1 MAGYFASISCS
12 GGENYSHCNGFP
24 NKETG
29 RVGYSFSCSP
39 RRNFPD
45 VRTGALLRDRAKP
58 CKYNARR
65 EERNNVHLD
74 GTTLAVHSRRAVWLL
89 EDLVKTKIQ
98 SLSFLATLA
107 VVLGLISW
115 GSTLHAQTAPSTPTD
130 QQAQPTP
137 TPDTPPTQQTQQPT
151 PTPSPDTPPAAQQPP
166 AAQTPDQSQAPS
178 DNSPSAAAPSASD
191 GQTFSGTVVKS
202 GDKYVLKT
210 DSGKT
215 YDIDHQDE
223 VKKFDGKRV
232 RVKGKLDDTGTKIQ
246 VQ

>member
-1 MAGYFASISCS
+1 
-12 GGENYSHCNGFP
+12 
-24 NKETG
+24 
-29 RVGYSFSCSP
+29 
-39 RRNFPD
+39 
-45 VRTGALLRDRAKP
+45 
-58 CKYNARR
+58 
-65 EERNNVHLD
+65 
-74 GTTLAVHSRRAVWLL
+74 
-89 EDLVKTKIQ
+89 VKTKIQ
-98 SLSFLATLA
+98 YLSFLATLA

-115 GSTLHAQTAPSTPTD
+115 GSTLHAQTTPATPADQTPAD
-130 QQAQPTP
+130 QQTQPTP

-151 PTPSPDTPPAAQQPP
+151 PAPSPDSPPPAQQPP
-166 AAQTPDQSQAPS
+166 AQTPDQSQAPS

-191 GQTFSGTVVKS
+191 GQTFSGTVVKA

-232 RVKGKLDDTGTKIQ
+232 RVKGKLDDSGTKIQ